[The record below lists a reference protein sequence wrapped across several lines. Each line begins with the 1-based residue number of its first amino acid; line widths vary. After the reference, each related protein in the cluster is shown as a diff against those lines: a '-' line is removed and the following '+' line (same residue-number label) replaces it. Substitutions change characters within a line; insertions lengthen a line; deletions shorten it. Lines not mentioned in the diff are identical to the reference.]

1 MEEKIMGVD
10 SASNR
15 SNGEE
20 SLQRARET
28 YSSRESEETKK
39 HKQEIKR
46 LLEAHN
52 NEILKLQ
59 EEHTK
64 NLDEL
69 KEKSKDLVTSHDM
82 KYQKDIDELREMHQ
96 KQLSRNM
103 QESDAKVRMTQ
114 EGYSGQ
120 DQHAK
125 QITDRQRDILIK
137 NYENELKQKD
147 EKLSQVTLQ
156 SKDKIQDSNN
166 NTKKLFTEQYEKDLK
181 LVSDDRDRKVEEG
194 HSQFERLRVSKDSQL
209 NQANHAKELERNR
222 LVTDFENN
230 LTIEKEDRKASD
242 GVVKQE
248 FDAALLKNRDK
259 YQKALDKNAQGFENI
274 RDGIDSKISGR
285 IDGEVK
291 QLKVENQKLKAD
303 NRRDLI
309 MSGKQKNIEIGH
321 VIDDYS
327 KNIEIAEKGR
337 DQFVDDV
344 NKKTHKQ
351 FEELNKKNDET
362 VYGTSKYYKETIDM
376 NAAKTKEKET
386 NLQSLH
392 ETQISHNETQNNARF
407 GKLRNVSEIEQQRLK
422 TYYDNSS
429 QSMHENFDERL
440 NQVRT
445 KNKEDQDSLFSNFNK
460 KAQDNDRQFQEKLTD
475 MTTKY
480 ESEISNMNDKHIKDM
495 KDLRAEN
502 DRRLKE
508 QTKFD
513 QEEIEKQKSQLTYR
527 LAKVDELHK
536 KDISDINKR
545 HEQSLATL
553 SKLKGQPQS

>member
-1 MEEKIMGVD
+1 
-10 SASNR
+10 
-15 SNGEE
+15 
-20 SLQRARET
+20 
-28 YSSRESEETKK
+28 
-39 HKQEIKR
+39 
-46 LLEAHN
+46 
-52 NEILKLQ
+52 
-59 EEHTK
+59 
-64 NLDEL
+64 
-69 KEKSKDLVTSHDM
+69 
-82 KYQKDIDELREMHQ
+82 
-96 KQLSRNM
+96 
-103 QESDAKVRMTQ
+103 
-114 EGYSGQ
+114 
-120 DQHAK
+120 
-125 QITDRQRDILIK
+125 
-137 NYENELKQKD
+137 
-147 EKLSQVTLQ
+147 
-156 SKDKIQDSNN
+156 
-166 NTKKLFTEQYEKDLK
+166 
-181 LVSDDRDRKVEEG
+181 
-194 HSQFERLRVSKDSQL
+194 
-209 NQANHAKELERNR
+209 
-222 LVTDFENN
+222 